1 MAQIFL
7 ILVILTG
14 FCQTARAAEI
24 IFRQTA
30 EVSGPDIRLGDV
42 ADFDEESDL
51 TAALASQTVGPAPPP
66 GESVVLH
73 SQTVKHSLVSTKS
86 VPEDIAWSGS
96 PAIMVNRQGIT
107 VGPDKILTIIAEY
120 IDEQKKNLPEA
131 EIQFIPASL
140 PLPFIL
146 PTGELTS
153 EVIPSNPG
161 ILGSSRFSLILRVDN
176 QVAKNMSIRGRIEAN
191 ANIVVTARAVKKDSI
206 LSPQLLTMAVT
217 DISEMAGPQFEA
229 SDLTGKK
236 LTRSLKAGS
245 PVLANMVESLPVVR
259 RGEKVKIV
267 INSGQLHVSATGFAF
282 TDGKL
287 DETIRVQNLSSNKLI
302 YGRVAAPG
310 LVEVML

>member
-1 MAQIFL
+1 MAKVFL
-7 ILVILTG
+7 ILVILIG
-14 FCQTARAAEI
+14 YRQTAGAAEI
-24 IFRQTA
+24 AFRPTG
-30 EVSGPDIRLGDV
+30 EVSGAVIRLGDV
-42 ADFDEESDL
+42 ADFNESSDL
-51 TAALASQTVGPAPPP
+51 TAALASQTIGPAPPP
-66 GESVVLH
+66 GEKVVLH
-73 SQTVKHSLVSTKS
+73 SQTVKQALLSGNA
-86 VPEDIAWSGS
+86 VPEDTTWSGS
-96 PAIMVNRQGIT
+96 PAITVHRQGIT
-107 VGPDKILTIIAEY
+107 VGPDKILAIIAEY

-131 EIQFIPASL
+131 EIQFIPAAL

-161 ILGSSRFSLILRVDN
+161 ILGSSRFSLIFRVDN
-176 QVAKNMSIRGRIEAN
+176 QVAKNMSIRGRIKAT
-191 ANIVVTARAVKKDSI
+191 ANIVVTARAVKKASI

-217 DISEMAGPQFEA
+217 DISEITGPQFEA
-229 SDLTGKK
+229 SDLVGMK

-259 RGEKVKIV
+259 RGEKVKIF

-287 DETIRVQNLSSNKLI
+287 DEMIRVQNLSSNKLV
-302 YGRVAAPG
+302 YCRVAAPG